1 MSTDPSRT
9 STSSRWR
16 YWKTPVL
23 YGVGFCVLQVL
34 VALVRFGFIDS
45 WDPAELLLAIPA
57 ILSGLVLFFLGGL
70 LVGLLAQRVDGRD
83 RGGDSACRTVQPCRR
98 LARPPY
104 GGHRRPCSVSAPGRN
119 PAVDPA
125 ILAASPK
132 SA

>member
-23 YGVGFCVLQVL
+23 FGAGFFVLQVL

-45 WDPAELLLAIPA
+45 WDPAELLLVIPA

-83 RGGDSACRTVQPCRR
+83 RPYCSALSAAC
-98 LARPPY
+98 
-104 GGHRRPCSVSAPGRN
+104 SAP
-119 PAVDPA
+119 
-125 ILAASPK
+125 IWWS
-132 SA
+132 SAPLFRICSWSESRC